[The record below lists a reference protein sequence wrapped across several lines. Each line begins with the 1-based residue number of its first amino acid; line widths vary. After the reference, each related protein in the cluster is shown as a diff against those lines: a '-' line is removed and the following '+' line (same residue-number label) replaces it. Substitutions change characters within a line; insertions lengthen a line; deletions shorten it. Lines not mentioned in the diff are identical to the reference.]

1 MRDIVTFHV
10 ATLVGLD
17 IDGLDMQVVQPQYLR
32 DRVAVPKWRRMK
44 TVKTSGNMTTW
55 KWYPQKGAVPD
66 GGWSSAQTVSRP
78 KIQMYAVDYNRIMKH
93 SKRELWH
100 IWEEEEFWGIG
111 RHGFRVQFPK
121 GIMTYHT
128 RTEAEQVAMKSEANM
143 AIAGEA

>member
-1 MRDIVTFHV
+1 MRSIVTFYV

-17 IDGLDMQVVQPQYLR
+17 IDGVDMQVVQPQYL
-32 DRVAVPKWRRMK
+32 DDNVAIPKWRKMK
-44 TVKTSGNMTTW
+44 TVKTSGNLTTW
-55 KWYPQKGAVPD
+55 EWYPQKGVVKD
-66 GGWSSAQTVSRP
+66 GGWSSAQTATYP
-78 KIQMYAVDYNRIMKH
+78 KIQMYVVDYNRIMKH

-100 IWEEEEFWGIG
+100 VWKETDFFGIG

-128 RTEAEQVAMKSEANM
+128 KKQAEEVAMKSEANM